1 MKRLL
6 YLFLLVAF
14 GARAQTPVTIT
25 ADLQGCATPPKLF
38 AFSGFGF
45 VPVRELTAG
54 ADGTYTTSLELG
66 EPVFR
71 YLGSQPNDVLPVI
84 LGEDTELRISGTCG
98 KLKDASVEASPVNT
112 AYANLRSQFDQYQER
127 YGTLQQ
133 DITVIQDARV
143 QEEGRQAMREMD
155 REKEQLLQEMRNSYP
170 ILGRIASLNTYQSY
184 YSADTDRYPSELQH
198 YLDTYFQYVD
208 FSDAGYNDLAWTY
221 EGYRTYTNQIYRVIP
236 ADQLAGLLLEK
247 TRAWPA
253 GSRARMLA
261 RSGALA
267 ALLPQRHP
275 ATLTI
280 ADSIAAE
287 FGESFPESVDA
298 MRQQTDVLRTYI
310 IGAPAPDF
318 TAATP
323 EGDSLSLA
331 SLRGQVVLL
340 DFWASWCGPCRR
352 ENPNVVRMY
361 DTFKDRGF
369 EILGVSLD
377 DNKDRWTK
385 AIADDRLSWL
395 HVSDLKGW
403 RSEYG
408 RLYGVTSIPQTIL
421 LDAEGNI
428 LARNLR
434 GADLERK
441 LSEILGVK

>member
-6 YLFLLVAF
+6 YLFLFVSL
-14 GARAQTPVTIT
+14 GAQAQGPVTIT
-25 ADLQGCATPPKLF
+25 ANLQGCSTAPKIF

-45 VPVRELTAG
+45 VPVRELTAS
-54 ADGTYTTSLELG
+54 ADGTYTTTLELG
-66 EPVFR
+66 EPAFR
-71 YLGSQPNDVLPVI
+71 YLGSQPNDVLPVV
-84 LGEDTELRISGTCG
+84 LGQDTELRISGTCG
-98 KLKDASVEASPVNT
+98 QLREASVEGSPVNT
-112 AYANLRSQFDQYQER
+112 AYANLRSQFDRFQER

-155 REKEQLLQEMRNSYP
+155 REKEQLLLELRDSFP

-236 ADQLAGLLLEK
+236 PDQLAGLLLEQ
-247 TRAWPA
+247 TRKWPA
-253 GSRARMLA
+253 GSRARLLA

-267 ALLPQRHP
+267 ALLPQQHP
-275 ATLTI
+275 ATLSI

-287 FGESFPESVDA
+287 FEVLFPGSVDA
-298 MRQQTDVLRTYI
+298 MRSQTDVLRTYI

-318 TAATP
+318 TAETP

-361 DTFKDRGF
+361 DKFKDQGF

-377 DNKDRWTK
+377 DKKDRWTK
-385 AIADDRLSWL
+385 AIADDQLSWL

>member
-1 MKRLL
+1 MNRLL
-6 YLFLLVAF
+6 YLLLLVSL
-14 GARAQTPVTIT
+14 GARAQTTVTIT
-25 ADLQGCATPPKLF
+25 ADLQGCTSTPKLY

-45 VPVRELTAG
+45 VPVRELTPAG
-54 ADGTYTTSLELG
+54 EGTYTTTLELG

-71 YLGSQPNDVLPVI
+71 YLGSQPNDVFPVI
-84 LGEDTELRISGTCG
+84 LGEDADLRITGNCG
-98 KLKDASVEASPVNT
+98 KLRDASVEGSPVNT
-112 AYANLRSQFDQYQER
+112 AYAGLRARFDQYQER

-143 QEEGRQAMREMD
+143 QEEGRQAMRAMD
-155 REKEQLLQEMRNSYP
+155 HEKEQLLLEMRDSYP

-184 YSADTDRYPSELQH
+184 YSADTERYPSELQH
-198 YLDTYFQYVD
+198 YLDTYFQFVD
-208 FSDAGYNDLAWTY
+208 YSDEGYNDLAWTY

-236 ADQLAGLLLEK
+236 TEQLADLLLEK
-247 TRAWPA
+247 TRKWPA
-253 GSRARMLA
+253 GSRARLLA

-287 FGESFPESVDA
+287 FGESFPGSVGA

-318 TAATP
+318 TAETP
-323 EGDSLSLA
+323 EGDSISLA

-361 DTFKDRGF
+361 DKFKDRGF

-377 DNKDRWTK
+377 DKKDRWTK
-385 AIADDRLSWL
+385 AIADDQLTWL

-408 RLYGVTSIPQTIL
+408 QLYGVTSIPQTIL
-421 LDAEGNI
+421 LDPEGNI